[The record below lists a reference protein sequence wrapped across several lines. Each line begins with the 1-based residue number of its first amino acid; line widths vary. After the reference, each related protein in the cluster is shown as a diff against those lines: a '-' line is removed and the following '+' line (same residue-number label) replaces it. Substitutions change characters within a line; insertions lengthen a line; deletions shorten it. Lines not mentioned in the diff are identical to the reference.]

1 MKKLLLFFGLP
12 LFFSCGEKSNSEK
25 VESENILENLTYTVD
40 TLILDVGEE
49 IFNPGA
55 YYGRDLSENGE
66 TAYWFYE
73 PEKQIHEYD
82 LANLKLKAIH
92 PFETDGPNAIPSYL
106 NNFQALPNEEF
117 FMADYAKT
125 GVYSLAGA
133 QLFNLRIQLEN
144 ITGFDPEATFS
155 LTNSVHLSPDKKKI
169 LSLPNNFAGPVE
181 GLAVIDIAS
190 MSGKLRPLPALKM
203 TDKYN
208 VSFEQGNGISRSGD
222 FQSLQYVNELF
233 FIYSGATS
241 DTYTYD
247 WKTDSLKLHTF
258 PHELVAK
265 SKTGEFSTKVDS
277 NERRWEVGKEMR
289 KQITFGQF
297 YWDESR
303 SMYFRFGGMTDENDK
318 TTVYLFAYD
327 DALNLQGE
335 TEMEGMEFMLYQA
348 FFRKGKLYNYWV
360 IGEDPALIEYS
371 LDF

>member
-1 MKKLLLFFGLP
+1 MKRLLP
-12 LFFSCGEKSNSEK
+12 LVSLLIFAACGEKDRSEK
-25 VESENILENLTYTVD
+25 AVSENILEKLTYTVD
-40 TLILDVGEE
+40 TLILDIGEE

-55 YYGRDLSENGE
+55 YYGKELSEDGE
-66 TAYWFYE
+66 TAFWFYE

-82 LANLKLKAIH
+82 LASLRLKAIH
-92 PFETDGPNAIPSYL
+92 PFETDGPNAIPAYL
-106 NNFQALPNEEF
+106 NNFQALPHKEF

-125 GVYSLAGA
+125 GIYSLGGD
-133 QLFNLRIQLEN
+133 QVLNLRIQLEN
-144 ITGFDPEATFS
+144 ITGFDPEAVFS
-155 LTNSVHLSPDKKKI
+155 LTNGVHISPDKKKI
-169 LSLPNNFAGPVE
+169 LSLPNNFAGPVA
-181 GLAVIDIAS
+181 GFAVIDIGS
-190 MSGKLRPLPALKM
+190 MAGKLQALPALEM

-233 FIYSGATS
+233 IIYSGATS
-241 DTYTYD
+241 DIYTYD
-247 WKTDSLKLHTF
+247 WKTDSLSLHTF
-258 PHELVAK
+258 PHQLVAK
-265 SKTGEFSTKVDS
+265 SKTGEFSTKVDT

-303 SMYFRFGGMTDENDK
+303 SLYFRFGSMTNEDE

-327 DALNLQGE
+327 EQLNLVGEKALQG
-335 TEMEGMEFMLYQA
+335 MKNMFYQA

-360 IGEDPALIEYS
+360 VGEDPALIQYT

>member
-1 MKKLLLFFGLP
+1 MKKTLLFFCLP
-12 LFFSCGEKSNSEK
+12 LFFSCGENSNSEK
-25 VESENILENLTYTVD
+25 AESENILDNLTFTVD

-55 YYGRDLSENGE
+55 YYGRDLNEDGE
-66 TAYWFYE
+66 IAYWFYE

-92 PFETDGPNAIPSYL
+92 SFETDGPNAIPSYL
-106 NNFQALPNEEF
+106 NNFQALPNQEF

-125 GVYSLAGA
+125 GVYSLDGA
-133 QLFNLRIQLEN
+133 QVLNLRIQLEN
-144 ITGFDPEATFS
+144 IAGFDPEATFS
-155 LTNSVHLSPDKKKI
+155 LTNNVHLSPDKKKI

-181 GLAVIDIAS
+181 GFAVIDREK
-190 MSGKLRPLPALKM
+190 MTGNLRQLPALEI

-222 FQSLQYVNELF
+222 FQSLQYLNELF

-241 DTYTYD
+241 DIYTYD
-247 WKTDSLKLHTF
+247 WKTDSLTLHSF
-258 PHELVAK
+258 PHRLVAK
-265 SKTGEFSTKVDS
+265 SKTGDFATQVDS

-289 KQITFGQF
+289 KQITFGKF

-303 SMYFRFGGMTDENDK
+303 SMYFRFGSMTNENDK

-327 DALNLQGE
+327 GKLNLQGE
-335 TEMEGMEFMLYQA
+335 TAMEGLENMFYQA
-348 FFRKGKLYNYWV
+348 FFRKGKLYNYSIV
-360 IGEDPALIEYS
+360 GEDPALIEYS
-371 LDF
+371 FDF